1 MIISSTIVINQTNR
15 YIKIKVQTIIVIL
28 YGSFVSHKLL
38 YFTQKVEEEA
48 FEGQTNRMTG
58 VQIINAYLLDK
69 MEAKKGGFTMI
80 RRKVRFAFV
89 RITYF
94 A

>member
-1 MIISSTIVINQTNR
+1 MAPLYLINF
-15 YIKIKVQTIIVIL
+15 YIC
-28 YGSFVSHKLL
+28 
-38 YFTQKVEEEA
+38 TQKVEEEA
-48 FEGQTNRMTG
+48 LEGQTNRMTG

-69 MEAKKGGFTMI
+69 VEAKKGGFTMI

>member
-1 MIISSTIVINQTNR
+1 MVSLYLINFN
-15 YIKIKVQTIIVIL
+15 IC
-28 YGSFVSHKLL
+28 
-38 YFTQKVEEEA
+38 TQKVEEEA
-48 FEGQTNRMTG
+48 IEGQTNRMTG

-69 MEAKKGGFTMI
+69 VEAKKGGFTMI
-80 RRKVRFAFV
+80 RRKVRIALV

>member
-1 MIISSTIVINQTNR
+1 MVSLYLINF
-15 YIKIKVQTIIVIL
+15 KIC
-28 YGSFVSHKLL
+28 
-38 YFTQKVEEEA
+38 TQKVEEEA

-80 RRKVRFAFV
+80 RRKVRIALV